1 LITEK
6 APSRAQTLRNWPLVA
21 RFFQLESRLGAVAKH
36 RPVMA
41 GTYEFVRF
49 GFKQAWACLF
59 GGVMVALI
67 AGTYLAYPAGVA
79 LPRYD
84 FLVLASIA
92 VQLALLALRMETLE
106 EAKVILL
113 FHAVGTAMEIFKTA
127 VGSWTYPEP
136 SYLRIGGVPL
146 FTGFMYAA
154 VGSYIVRS
162 WRLFD
167 YRFERHPSTGAMIA
181 LACAIYANFFTNHWG
196 LDLRWLLFVWALA
209 IFGRGVIHFRVW
221 RIHRRM
227 PMLVAC
233 GLTAIFIWIAENVG
247 TYSRVWLYPHQTQA
261 WSPVGFGKFSS
272 WFLLLIISYVM
283 VATVNRP
290 RPPD

>member
-1 LITEK
+1 MITEK
-6 APSRAQTLRNWPLVA
+6 APSRAQTLRSWPLVA

-67 AGTYLAYPAGVA
+67 AGTYLFYPSGVA
-79 LPRYD
+79 LSRYD
-84 FLVLASIA
+84 FLVLASIS
-92 VQLALLALRMETLE
+92 VQIALLALRMETLE

-113 FHAVGTAMEIFKTA
+113 FHAVGTVMEIFKTA
-127 VGSWTYPEP
+127 VGSWTYPEA
-136 SYLRIGGVPL
+136 SFLRIGGVPL

-167 YRFERHPSTGAMIA
+167 YRFERHPSQGAMIA
-181 LACAIYANFFTNHWG
+181 LACGIYSNFFTNHWG
-196 LDLRWLLFVWALA
+196 LDLRWALFVWALA

-221 RIHRRM
+221 RVHRKM

>member
-1 LITEK
+1 MR
-6 APSRAQTLRNWPLVA
+6 SWPLVA
-21 RFFQLESRLGAVAKH
+21 RFFAMESRLAAMAKD
-36 RPVMA
+36 RPVAA
-41 GTYEFVRF
+41 GMYEFVRF

-67 AGTYLAYPAGVA
+67 AGTYLFYPAGAA

-84 FLVLASIA
+84 FLVLASIS
-92 VQLALLALRMETLE
+92 VQVALLALRMETLE

-113 FHAVGTAMEIFKTA
+113 FHAVGTVMEVFKTA
-127 VGSWTYPEP
+127 VGSWTYPEA
-136 SYLRIGGVPL
+136 SFLRIGGVPL

-167 YRFERHPSTGAMIA
+167 YRFERHPSSVAMMA

-196 LDLRWLLFVWALA
+196 LDLRWALCAWALA
-209 IFGRGVIHFRVW
+209 VFGRGVIHFRVW
-221 RIHRRM
+221 RVHRKM

-247 TYSRVWLYPHQTQA
+247 TYSRVWLYPHQTQV

-283 VATVNRP
+283 VATVHRP

>member
-1 LITEK
+1 ME
-6 APSRAQTLRNWPLVA
+6 R
-21 RFFQLESRLGAVAKH
+21 RLAAMAKD
-36 RPVMA
+36 RPVVV
-41 GTYEFVRF
+41 GIYEFVRF

-67 AGTYLAYPAGVA
+67 AGTYLFYPAGAA

-84 FLVLASIA
+84 FLVLASIS
-92 VQLALLALRMETLE
+92 VQVALLALRMETLE

-113 FHAVGTAMEIFKTA
+113 FHAVGTAMEVFKTA
-127 VGSWTYPEP
+127 VGSWTYPEA
-136 SYLRIGGVPL
+136 SFLRIGGVPL

-196 LDLRWLLFVWALA
+196 LDLRWALFVWALA

-221 RIHRRM
+221 QVHRKM

-233 GLTAIFIWIAENVG
+233 CLTAIFIWIAENVG

-283 VATVNRP
+283 VATVHRP